1 MKVLLDTNQ
10 QILEIRK
17 DVAEILRRQQIHEDV
32 LIGHNLRFDDV
43 ESRFDSLEA
52 RMSKLEERMDKLEKR
67 MDKLEERMDRIEQK
81 LDQVISLLMSER
93 EERMAMMAILVSH
106 DKRLTALENKLL

>member
-17 DVAEILRRQQIHEDV
+17 DVAEILRRQQIHEDM

-43 ESRFDSLEA
+43 ESRLDA
-52 RMSKLEERMDKLEKR
+52 LEK
-67 MDKLEERMDRIEQK
+67 RMDRIEQK

>member
-43 ESRFDSLEA
+43 ESRLDA
-52 RMSKLEERMDKLEKR
+52 LEK
-67 MDKLEERMDRIEQK
+67 RMDRIEQK

>member
-43 ESRFDSLEA
+43 ESRLDA
-52 RMSKLEERMDKLEKR
+52 LEKR
-67 MDKLEERMDRIEQK
+67 MDKLEKRMDRIEQK